1 MSNIITNEYLI
12 TNRNIITYKRMAYL
26 SDVHSDITKLEEV
39 VKTLKDLEIRIL
51 LLGGDLVDST
61 KDYKSK
67 AKIKELLQ
75 ELSKTM
81 KIYIGMGNH
90 ECLYYTKDIDGVL
103 SEVKSNDIKYWNE
116 LSSMHNI
123 YVSELPVDGSTVT
136 KWYFDKDLDITALN
150 FPIDFYLNKEKR
162 KDFLK
167 QLKVMDGSI
176 VNNKKYNILLCH
188 TPRNLVRNGI
198 ICEDIDCLKSFN
210 LILSGHM
217 HAGLVPKSLRNNKY
231 GGGFV
236 GPHASVLP
244 EYAYGLVVN
253 KRIATLTS
261 GGVTKVTK
269 SANPDAS
276 RIINRAFVK
285 NKLNSI
291 YSPEVE
297 ILNLTNGNRN
307 SIKKLT
313 KELK

>member
-1 MSNIITNEYLI
+1 MSNIIFNQYLI
-12 TNRNIITYKRMAYL
+12 INPRIQEDKKIAYL
-26 SDVHSDITKLEEV
+26 SDAHSDITKLKAAIEE
-39 VKTLKDLEIRIL
+39 LKKLNIRIL

-75 ELSKTM
+75 ELSMTM

-90 ECLYYTKDIDGVL
+90 ECLHYTKDIDGIL

-123 YVSELPVDGSTVT
+123 YVSELPVEGSTVT
-136 KWYFDKDLDITALN
+136 RWYFDRDLDITALN
-150 FPIDFYLNKEKR
+150 FPIDYYLNGER
-162 KDFLK
+162 KIEFLK

-176 VNNKKYNILLCH
+176 INKKKYNVLLCH

-198 ICEDIDCLKSFN
+198 ICEDIDCLNGFN

-217 HAGLVPKSLRNNKY
+217 HAGLVPKPLRSNKF
-231 GGGFV
+231 GSGFV

-261 GGVTKVTK
+261 GGITKVTK
-269 SANPDAS
+269 SASPDAS
-276 RIINRAFVK
+276 RVINKAFVK

-307 SIKKLT
+307 MIKKL
-313 KELK
+313 KRD

>member
-1 MSNIITNEYLI
+1 MSEIITNNYMI
-12 TNRNIITYKRMAYL
+12 TSPKIKENKQIAYL
-26 SDVHSDITKLEEV
+26 SDVHSDIAKLRAATEELQ
-39 VKTLKDLEIRIL
+39 KLNIRIL

-61 KDYKSK
+61 KDYRSK

-75 ELSKTM
+75 ELSNTM

-90 ECLYYTKDIDGVL
+90 EFIHYTKDVEGVR
-103 SEVKSNDIKYWNE
+103 SEVKSKDIKYWNE
-116 LSSMHNI
+116 LGSMHNI
-123 YVSELPVDGSTVT
+123 YVSELPVEGSTIT
-136 KWYFDKDLDITALN
+136 KWYFDSDLDISALN
-150 FPIDFYLNKEKR
+150 FPIEFYLNNEKR

-167 QLKVMDGSI
+167 QLKVMEDSI
-176 VNNKKYNILLCH
+176 INKKKYNILLCH

-198 ICEDIDCLKSFN
+198 ICEDMESLQGFN

-217 HAGLVPKSLRNNKY
+217 HAGLVPSVLRSNKF

-261 GGVTKVTK
+261 GGITKVTK

-276 RIINRAFVK
+276 RVISRAFVK

-307 SIKKLT
+307 MIKKL
-313 KELK
+313 KRD

>member
-1 MSNIITNEYLI
+1 MGEIITNHYMI
-12 TNRNIITYKRMAYL
+12 TNPRITEDKEIAYL
-26 SDVHSDITKLEEV
+26 SDVHSDIAKLKAAVEE
-39 VKTLKDLEIRIL
+39 LKKLNIRIL

-67 AKIKELLQ
+67 ARIKEILQ
-75 ELSKTM
+75 ELSNTM

-90 ECLYYTKDIDGVL
+90 ECLHYTKDVEGVR
-103 SEVKSNDIKYWNE
+103 SEVKSKDIKYWNE

-123 YVSELPVDGSTVT
+123 YVSELPLDGSTVT
-136 KWYFDKDLDITALN
+136 KWYFDRDLDITALN
-150 FPIDFYLNKEKR
+150 FPIDFYLDNEKR

-167 QLKVMDGSI
+167 QLRVMDDSI
-176 VNNKKYNILLCH
+176 INKKKYNILLCH

-198 ICEDIDCLKSFN
+198 ICEDIDCLNGFN

-217 HAGLVPKSLRNNKY
+217 HAGLVPKLLRSNRY
-231 GGGFV
+231 GVGFV

-261 GGVTKVTK
+261 GGITKVTK
-269 SANPDAS
+269 SASPDAS
-276 RIINRAFVK
+276 RVINRAFVK

-297 ILNLTNGNRN
+297 ILKLTNGNRN
-307 SIKKLT
+307 TIKKL
-313 KELK
+313 KRD

>member
-1 MSNIITNEYLI
+1 MNKIITNQYII
-12 TNRNIITYKRMAYL
+12 TNPSINSNKKIAYL
-26 SDVHSDITKLEEV
+26 SDVHSDITKLEETI
-39 VKTLKDLEIRIL
+39 KTIKELEIKIL

-90 ECLYYTKDIDGVL
+90 EFLHYIKDVEGVL

-123 YVSELPVDGSTVT
+123 YVSELPVEGSTVT
-136 KWYFDKDLDITALN
+136 KWYYDKDLDITALN
-150 FPIDFYLNKEKR
+150 FPIDFYLKNEKR

-167 QLKVMDGSI
+167 QLKVMDDSI
-176 VNNKKYNILLCH
+176 INKKKYNILLCH
-188 TPRNLVRNGI
+188 TPRNLVRNGL
-198 ICEDIDCLKSFN
+198 ICEDIECLQGFN

-217 HAGLVPKSLRNNKY
+217 HAGLVPKLLRSNNY
-231 GGGFV
+231 GVGFV

-261 GGVTKVTK
+261 GGITKVTK
-269 SANPDAS
+269 SASPNVS
-276 RIINRAFVK
+276 RVINKAFVK
-285 NKLNSI
+285 NKLNSV

-307 SIKKLT
+307 TIKKLK
-313 KELK
+313 KELE

>member
-1 MSNIITNEYLI
+1 MGEIITNHYMI
-12 TNRNIITYKRMAYL
+12 TNPRIKENKQIAYL
-26 SDVHSDITKLEEV
+26 SDVHSDIAKFKATTEELQKLN
-39 VKTLKDLEIRIL
+39 IRIL

-75 ELSKTM
+75 ELSNTM

-90 ECLYYTKDIDGVL
+90 EFIHYTKDVEGVR

-116 LSSMHNI
+116 LGSMHNI
-123 YVSELPVDGSTVT
+123 YVSELPVEGSTIT
-136 KWYFDKDLDITALN
+136 KWYFDSDLDISALN
-150 FPIDFYLNKEKR
+150 FPIDFYLNNEKR

-167 QLKVMDGSI
+167 QLKVMEDSI
-176 VNNKKYNILLCH
+176 INKKKYNILLCH

-198 ICEDIDCLKSFN
+198 ICEDIDGLQGFN

-217 HAGLVPKSLRNNKY
+217 HAGLVPSVLRSNKF

-244 EYAYGLVVN
+244 EYAYGLVIN

-261 GGVTKVTK
+261 GGITKVTK

-276 RIINRAFVK
+276 RVINKAFVK
-285 NKLNSI
+285 NKLNQI

-307 SIKKLT
+307 MIKKL
-313 KELK
+313 KRD

>member
-1 MSNIITNEYLI
+1 MSEIITNNYMI
-12 TNRNIITYKRMAYL
+12 TNSRIQEDKKIAYL
-26 SDVHSDITKLEEV
+26 SDVHSDIAKLKAATEE
-39 VKTLKDLEIRIL
+39 LKKLNIRIL

-61 KDYKSK
+61 KDYRSK

-75 ELSKTM
+75 ELSNTM

-90 ECLYYTKDIDGVL
+90 EFLYYTKDVDGTR
-103 SEVKSNDIKYWNE
+103 SEVKTNDMKYWNE

-123 YVSELPVDGSTVT
+123 YVSELPVEGSTIT
-136 KWYFDKDLDITALN
+136 KWYFDRDLDISALN
-150 FPIDFYLNKEKR
+150 FPIDFYLNNEMR

-167 QLKVMDGSI
+167 QLKVMDDSI
-176 VNNKKYNILLCH
+176 INKKKYNILLCH

-198 ICEDIDCLKSFN
+198 ICEDIDCLNGFN

-217 HAGLVPKSLRNNKY
+217 HAGLVPSLLRSNKY
-231 GGGFV
+231 GVGFV

-261 GGVTKVTK
+261 GGITKVTK

-276 RIINRAFVK
+276 RVISRAFVK

-307 SIKKLT
+307 MIKKL
-313 KELK
+313 KRD

>member
-1 MSNIITNEYLI
+1 MSNIIINQYLI
-12 TNRNIITYKRMAYL
+12 TNSRIKEDKIIAYL
-26 SDVHSDITKLEEV
+26 SDVHSDIAKLQAATEE
-39 VKTLKDLEIRIL
+39 LKKLNIRVL

-67 AKIKELLQ
+67 ARLKELLE

-90 ECLYYTKDIDGVL
+90 EFIHYTKDVDGIV

-116 LSSMHNI
+116 LSSKANI
-123 YVSELPVDGSTVT
+123 YVSELPVEGSTVT
-136 KWYFDKDLDITALN
+136 KWYFDKDLDITAIN
-150 FPIDFYLNKEKR
+150 FPIDYYLNNERR

-167 QLKVMDGSI
+167 QLKVMDDSI
-176 VNNKKYNILLCH
+176 VNKKRYNILLCH
-188 TPRNLVRNGI
+188 TPRNLVKNGI
-198 ICEDIDCLKSFN
+198 ICEDIDCLKDYN

-217 HAGLVPKSLRNNKY
+217 HAGLVPTTLRSNKY
-231 GGGFV
+231 GVGFV

-261 GGVTKVTK
+261 GGITKVTK
-269 SANPDAS
+269 SANPNAS
-276 RIINRAFVK
+276 RVISRAFVK

-291 YSPEVE
+291 YSPEAE

-307 SIKKLT
+307 NIKKL
-313 KELK
+313 KKVLE

>member
-1 MSNIITNEYLI
+1 MGNIIVNQYLI
-12 TNRNIITYKRMAYL
+12 TNPKITNDKKIGFA
-26 SDVHSDITKLEEV
+26 SDSHSDITKLED
-39 VKTLKDLEIRIL
+39 TLEEIKKQGL
-51 LLGGDLVDST
+51 SAMLFGGDLFDST
-61 KDYKSK
+61 KDYRSK
-67 AKIKELLQ
+67 GKTKELLQ

-90 ECLYYTKDIDGVL
+90 ECLCYTKDVDGVR

-116 LSSMHNI
+116 LSSMPNI
-123 YVSELPVDGSTVT
+123 YVSELPLDGSTVT

-150 FPIDFYLNKEKR
+150 FPIDFYLNNEKR

-167 QLKVMDGSI
+167 QLEVMKDSTASR
-176 VNNKKYNILLCH
+176 KKYNILLCH
-188 TPRNLVRNGI
+188 TPRNLVKNGV
-198 ICEDIDCLKSFN
+198 ICEGIDCLKEFN

-217 HAGLVPKSLRNNKY
+217 HAGLVPKLLRNDKY
-231 GGGFV
+231 GSGFI

-261 GGVTKVTK
+261 GGITKVTK
-269 SANPDAS
+269 SASPNAS
-276 RIINRAFVK
+276 RAISRAFVK

-297 ILNLTNGNRN
+297 ILNLTNGRKN
-307 SIKKLT
+307 SIKKL
-313 KELK
+313 KMELK